1 MDATETGPQSPND
14 PMLRHLPDGDE
25 DKPAV
30 DEDKVLKQG
39 KELGQ
44 DERNH
49 IRQAGWKA
57 LFSFTSKKHLGVLSG
72 AIFFAMIAGLII
84 PGQSLLFGLIFNQF
98 AKYGSGKIS
107 GPALLANVSKY
118 CVYMTAL
125 GTGSWF
131 SNALYFMFWLVF
143 GELQAR
149 SARDRIFNNLLSKGI
164 IWYDMRR
171 NGVGAFLPRIQMCAV

>member
-1 MDATETGPQSPND
+1 
-14 PMLRHLPDGDE
+14 MLRHLPDDDE

-30 DEDKVLKQG
+30 DNVLRLG

-44 DERNH
+44 DERNY
-49 IRQAGWKA
+49 IRQAGLKA
-57 LFSFTSKKHLGVLSG
+57 LFTFTSKKHLGVLSG
-72 AIFFAMIAGLII
+72 AIFFAVIAGLII

-98 AKYGSGKIS
+98 ANCGSGRIS
-107 GPALLANVSKY
+107 GPALLANLSRY

-125 GTGSWF
+125 GAGSWF
-131 SNALYFMFWLVF
+131 SNALCFMFWLVF

-149 SARDRIFNNLLSKGI
+149 SARDRIFNNLLSKDI
-164 IWYDMRR
+164 IWYDIRR